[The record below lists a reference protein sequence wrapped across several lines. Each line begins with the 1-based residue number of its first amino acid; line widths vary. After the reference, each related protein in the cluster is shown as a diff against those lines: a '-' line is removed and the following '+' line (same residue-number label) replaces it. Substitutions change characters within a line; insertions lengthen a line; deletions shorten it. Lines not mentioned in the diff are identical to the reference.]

1 MSDTSTETEATDVVD
16 ATPEAEAVVEEAI
29 VEEGAPAEAPEAEAV
44 VEEAI
49 VEEGAPAEAPEAE
62 AVVEEAIVEE
72 GAPAEATEA
81 EAVVEE
87 AIVEE
92 YEVEAAGPSGPR
104 ARAGVATLYLCERGH
119 RTLAIWSDAPST
131 CHARPTRAGSEC
143 GRPVYH
149 STELPETVQKALNP
163 IKASK
168 KTSKG

>member
-1 MSDTSTETEATDVVD
+1 MSDTSTETEPPETEA
-16 ATPEAEAVVEEAI
+16 PEAEAAPAEAPEADAVVEEAI
-29 VEEGAPAEAPEAEAV
+29 VEEGATP
-44 VEEAI
+44 
-49 VEEGAPAEAPEAE
+49 
-62 AVVEEAIVEE
+62 
-72 GAPAEATEA
+72 
-81 EAVVEE
+81 
-87 AIVEE
+87 EE

-119 RTLAIWSDAPST
+119 RTLTVWSDAPST

-168 KTSKG
+168 KSSKG

>member
-16 ATPEAEAVVEEAI
+16 ATPEAEA
-29 VEEGAPAEAPEAEAV
+29 APAEAPEADAV

-49 VEEGAPAEAPEAE
+49 VEEGATPEE
-62 AVVEEAIVEE
+62 H
-72 GAPAEATEA
+72 
-81 EAVVEE
+81 
-87 AIVEE
+87 
-92 YEVEAAGPSGPR
+92 EVEAAGPSGPR
-104 ARAGVATLYLCERGH
+104 ARGGLATLYLCERGH
-119 RTLAIWSDAPST
+119 RTLAVWSDAPST